1 MKNLHLILA
10 ALSGERAHQ
19 FLAIFAKVLFWSTVA
34 AFIYLFVGLLVPVH
48 AAEGATSVK
57 DLAWYLAATP
67 PGDLSLKLWV
77 GILGDFVA
85 GPLTAS
91 GSPTT
96 LLGRMFLMFNG
107 AIFAAS
113 SLWLAYGIGSGI
125 IGTTQDGQAMGHRIN
140 SAWYPIRVVTG
151 LTGGLPVLGG
161 FTLLQGALMATAVLG
176 IGIANFMWKSAVADP
191 TMVQLVGT
199 NAAISGAPAVRP
211 SQVMTAAA
219 NMLRSNLCMASYAQQ
234 AAIYSATMEKFGANP
249 TPPTWMIISRRLDP
263 QPGGLRIRYGHTGD
277 FEACGSVSVVMDKYR
292 DGDASSF
299 RVASSVDYQHIRETI
314 RASAT
319 QRLLLAD
326 DLIKPLAA
334 GYLEMINRRQ
344 AGESLDLAVDEVAL
358 QEIARTYADG
368 IKQLVTTNLEDSG
381 SSITA
386 AAQQKMLK
394 DGWIGAGAWYSTY
407 AEANAALADA
417 ISGLTFASTP
427 PRSEVIDPEVNGD
440 LLKLE
445 KSLQA
450 AASRLQG
457 ASGASVDDQVLS
469 SLAKDSCAGG
479 LASVTATGNCSLGQA
494 IALKLT
500 GSVFNGSGGGQSWRD
515 EYGLINPV
523 IALKNA
529 GDYILTIAS
538 TLLLAAP
545 IAEIGGKVL
554 SVVGAAATVTGVG
567 AAPGMGA
574 MALGAV
580 ASYIAP
586 LGWTLLV
593 VGAVMAIYI
602 PALPWIVWM
611 SAVFSYCASFL
622 EGLIAAPLHS
632 MSHMHTEGE
641 GLGQATTKG
650 YLFVLNALARPAIM
664 VLGFFIASA
673 LVVGIGTLIAH
684 GFAGMI
690 AGVQGNSVTGLASI
704 IGLLVV
710 YIVVNITLIQQSFEL
725 ISVLPDQIIGYLG
738 AGDAG
743 QALGRQAEQKINAM
757 YMSATRQGMGGAQA
771 SMTAGSKAV
780 QRIKP
785 KGAGAS
791 GETK

>member
-1 MKNLHLILA
+1 MKNLHSILA
-10 ALSGERAHQ
+10 GLSGERAHQ

-34 AFIYLFVGLLVPVH
+34 AFIYFFVGLLVPVH

-96 LLGRMFLMFNG
+96 LLGRMFLTFNG

-140 SAWYPIRVVTG
+140 SAWYPIRVVAG
-151 LTGGLPVLGG
+151 VAGGLPLLGG
-161 FTLLQGALMATAVLG
+161 FTLLQGLLMAIAGMG
-176 IGIANFMWKSAVADP
+176 IGIANYMWQSAVTDP
-191 TMVQLVGT
+191 TLVQLVGT
-199 NAAISGAPAVRP
+199 NAISGAPAVRP
-211 SQVMTAAA
+211 SQVMAAA
-219 NMLRSNLCMASYAQQ
+219 TNMLRSNLCMASYAQQ
-234 AAIYSATMEKFGANP
+234 ASIYSASMEKFGGNP
-249 TPPTWMIISRRLDP
+249 TPPTWMVISRRLDP
-263 QPGGLRIRYGHTGD
+263 QPGGLRIRYGHPGD
-277 FEACGSVSVVMDKYR
+277 LEACGAVSVKMDKYR

-299 RVASSVDYQHIRETI
+299 RVASVDYQHIRETI

-344 AGESLDLAVDEVAL
+344 AGESLDLAVDEAAL
-358 QEIARTYADG
+358 EEIARTYADG
-368 IKQLVTTNLEDSG
+368 IKQLVTTNLENSG
-381 SSITA
+381 SSITT
-386 AAQQKMLK
+386 AAQQKMLQ

-417 ISGLTFASTP
+417 ISGLTFTSAP
-427 PRSEVIDPEVNGD
+427 PRSEYADPEVNGD
-440 LLKLE
+440 LLQLE
-445 KSLQA
+445 RSLQA
-450 AASRLQG
+450 AAARLQG
-457 ASGASVDDQVLS
+457 ASGASNDDQVLS
-469 SLAKDSCAGG
+469 SLTKDSCAGG
-479 LASVTATGNCSLGQA
+479 FASVTATGNCSLGQS
-494 IALKLT
+494 IALKIA
-500 GSVFNGSGGGQSWRD
+500 GSVFNGSGGGQSWND
-515 EYGLINPV
+515 DFGLINPV
-523 IALKNA
+523 VALKNA
-529 GDYILTIAS
+529 GDYVLTIAS

-567 AAPGMGA
+567 TAPGVGA

-632 MSHMHTEGE
+632 MSHMHTDGE

-725 ISVLPDQIIGYLG
+725 IAVLPDQIIGYLG

-743 QALGRQAEQKINAM
+743 QSLGRQAEQKINAAF
-757 YMSATRQGMGGAQA
+757 MSATRQGMGGAQA
-771 SMTAGSKAV
+771 SLGAGSKAV
-780 QRIKP
+780 KKIKTKP
-785 KGAGAS
+785 TQGQ
-791 GETK
+791 GEK